1 MKKGEQGFFNTIN
14 QPLGHPLPPH
24 LGLLKNL
31 DFLEVV
37 AVGGGARVVALAVDL
52 VGYQIVLSEVE

>member
-1 MKKGEQGFFNTIN
+1 MSNKELSFFNTIN
-14 QPLGHPLPPH
+14 QPLGLRLPH

-37 AVGGGARVVALAVDL
+37 AAGVGVVALAADPVD
-52 VGYQIVLSEVE
+52 YQIGWSEVE

>member
-1 MKKGEQGFFNTIN
+1 MSNREPSLFNTIN
-14 QPLGHPLPPH
+14 QPLGHRLPR

-37 AVGGGARVVALAVDL
+37 AAGAGVVALAADP
-52 VGYQIVLSEVE
+52 VGYQIGQSEVE